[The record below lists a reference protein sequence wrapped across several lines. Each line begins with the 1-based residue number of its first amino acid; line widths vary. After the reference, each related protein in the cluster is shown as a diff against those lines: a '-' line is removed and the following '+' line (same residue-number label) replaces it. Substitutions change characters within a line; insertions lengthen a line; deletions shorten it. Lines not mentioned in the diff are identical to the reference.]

1 MECLQEDLQCAEHI
15 VEWHKNRSFIAAESL
30 EQYHRL

>member
-1 MECLQEDLQCAEHI
+1 MECLQEDLAEHI
-15 VEWHKNRSFIAAESL
+15 VEWHKNRSFIAAESM